1 MKNGTKNYSI
11 ADISTAADKISFE
24 SNDTNSGTIKISDS
38 QQLFILGCISMSAA
52 GSADSSGYSKFSY
65 GENKMVRHALYSDI
79 GTDDSEGNTSDYAVA
94 KTDAYV
100 KNTVPYIIYKYT
112 NAI

>member
-1 MKNGTKNYSI
+1 M
-11 ADISTAADKISFE
+11 
-24 SNDTNSGTIKISDS
+24 SG
-38 QQLFILGCISMSAA
+38 A

-79 GTDDSEGNTSDYAVA
+79 GTDDSESNTSDYAVA

-100 KNTVPYIIYKYT
+100 KTQFRTSYT
-112 NAI
+112 NTQMQLAAHILQGT